1 MANTIRVDWHV
12 ADVQVLYGKWLDPKQ
27 LAEVLGCSEGTLS
40 VYRSQRNRKTQREWG
55 PKFRKLK
62 KRGARARGQFVF
74 YKMSDVIAWLEI
86 RHFRRLRKDLERID
100 NILVRMSGITH
111 TLSTSA
117 NMKEQPDG

>member
-1 MANTIRVDWHV
+1 MPNTIRVDWHV
-12 ADVQVLYGKWLDPKQ
+12 ADVQVLYGKWLNPKQ

-40 VYRSQRNRKTQREWG
+40 GYRSQRKRKTQREWG

-74 YKMSDVIAWLEI
+74 YRMSDVIAWMEV
-86 RHFRRLRKDLERID
+86 RHLRRLRKDLEKID
-100 NILVRMSGITH
+100 YILVRMSELTH